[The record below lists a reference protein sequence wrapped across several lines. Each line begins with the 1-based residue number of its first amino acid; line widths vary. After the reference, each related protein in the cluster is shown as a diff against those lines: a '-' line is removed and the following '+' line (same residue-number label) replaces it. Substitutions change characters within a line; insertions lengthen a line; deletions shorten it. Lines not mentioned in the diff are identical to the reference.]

1 MKKYVILT
9 SVLALAACGGGSGG
23 GSAVVPTIDGPR
35 AANLIGTTTTADN
48 ANITSMA
55 SAVVVKNGGGW
66 SSVARSAT
74 APDTTTY
81 SGYTVYKLDNVDFK
95 LIEDADSAFNF
106 SIDENGR
113 INRVTT
119 RLSGTEGSADR
130 DTTNTAQFNG
140 AIFQF
145 IKPGSDREVITVV
158 DDGQMTQTRL
168 DAIKA
173 AAVSAG
179 KLTSAE
185 ASAGQWNHLIQKWEF
200 EHSNRADGLTYSDFG
215 YMKTTNVEKQ
225 KNVTVDNTTH
235 EITAE
240 STSTNPNESRLVFAG
255 GYDIANTP
263 ETGMEFSGKAI
274 GVVTSSVLTDNSSLS
289 APSRTTYGHSDV
301 DEMAVLSTSDA
312 HLVFNE
318 GNEVLVL
325 PFGSNGTAT
334 DVGAETPEN
343 VAWYD
348 VTVTK
353 NHNTNDATFTFDD
366 GDRTI
371 PVKFQTEPGNTNV
384 TTDKSIATM
393 GYYGVGTPSE
403 ATGAV
408 EYMTTKDLS
417 PSDDTSRDIREFHF
431 QAGYG
436 LKKD

>member
-1 MKKYVILT
+1 M
-9 SVLALAACGGGSGG
+9 LALAACGGGSGG
-23 GSAVVPTIDGPR
+23 GGSAGAGHTSIKTVDGPR
-35 AANLIGTTTTADN
+35 AASLIGTNTTTENAD
-48 ANITSMA
+48 ITSMA

-158 DDGQMTQTRL
+158 DDGQMTQDRL

-173 AAVSAG
+173 AAVTAG

-185 ASAGQWNHLIQKWEF
+185 AAAGQWNHLVQKWEF
-200 EHSNRADGLTYSDFG
+200 EHSDKADGLTYSDFG
-215 YMKTTNVEKQ
+215 YMKTTNVSKEK
-225 KNVTVDNTTH
+225 NITVDNDTH
-235 EITAE
+235 AITVLGE
-240 STSTNPNESRLVFAG
+240 TSPNHNESYLVFAG
-255 GYDIANTP
+255 GYEIPNTP
-263 ETGMEFSGKAI
+263 TTGMEFYGKAVGI
-274 GVVTSSVLTDNSSLS
+274 VTSSVLTDTSSLS
-289 APSRTTYGHSDV
+289 DPSRTAYGHNDA
-301 DEMAVLSTSDA
+301 DEAAVLATSNA
-312 HLVFNE
+312 HLSFNND
-318 GNEVLVL
+318 NEVLVL

-334 DVGAETPEN
+334 DISAGDI
-343 VAWYD
+343 AWYD

-353 NHNTNDATFTFDD
+353 NHNTNNATFTFDA

-371 PVKFQTEPGNTNV
+371 PTKFQIESGNENV
-384 TTDKSIATM
+384 TTDKSIASM
-393 GYYGVGTPSE
+393 GYYGVDTPSE

-417 PSDDTSRDIREFHF
+417 PTDADNRDIREFHF
-431 QAGYG
+431 QAAYG
-436 LKKD
+436 LK

>member
-23 GSAVVPTIDGPR
+23 GDSAVAPTIDGPR

-55 SAVVVKNGGGW
+55 SAVVVKNDGGW

-158 DDGQMTQTRL
+158 DDGQMTQDRL

-173 AAVSAG
+173 VAVSAE

-185 ASAGQWNHLIQKWEF
+185 AEAGQWNHLIQKWEF
-200 EHSNRADGLTYSDFG
+200 EHSDKADGLTYSDFG

-235 EITAE
+235 AITVNGE
-240 STSTNPNESRLVFAG
+240 TSTNPNESYLVFAG

-263 ETGMEFSGKAI
+263 EAGMEFSGKAVGI
-274 GVVTSSVLTDNSSLS
+274 VTSSVLTDNGSLS
-289 APSRTTYGHSDV
+289 ASSRTAYGHSDA
-301 DEMAVLSTSDA
+301 DEMAALSTSGA

-325 PFGSNGTAT
+325 PFGSNGTAKDGGST
-334 DVGAETPEN
+334 DVD
-343 VAWYD
+343 WYD

-353 NHNTNDATFTFDD
+353 NHNTNAATFEFNTPT
-366 GDRTI
+366 GASI
-371 PVKFQTEPGNTNV
+371 PTKFLTESGNTNV

-417 PSDDTSRDIREFHF
+417 PSDATSRDIREFHF